1 MKKKKADLISLENR
15 IEEKLRNLPP
25 EDEAVFKGR
34 ILLYYNAYSGN
45 GVFRS
50 NLDRIIERCQLE
62 GYQVV
67 PVRAAHGKAINRVL
81 QTLDQEEFNRIIV
94 AGGDGTLNTLVNA
107 MVRHGIHLPLGLLP
121 AGTANDF
128 AYYFELPQD
137 LGGQMDVA
145 LGNKTTKADV
155 GVVNDKCFVNV
166 CALGTLVDVSQ
177 KTDPN
182 LKNALGSM
190 AYYLTAVAE
199 LPQLHPIRIR
209 LTTPESICDEE
220 IYFMVVMNG
229 ESAGGFRKL
238 SPSSSMDDG
247 KLDVIAFRK
256 MPIVEF
262 GPLLVE
268 VVNGKHP
275 ENKNVVYFQTDE
287 LKIESDEHLGTDV
300 DGEEGDSLPLEFNVL
315 RSRLD
320 IFVSEKEWHYDD

>member
-1 MKKKKADLISLENR
+1 M
-15 IEEKLRNLPP
+15 
-25 EDEAVFKGR
+25 
-34 ILLYYNAYSGN
+34 
-45 GVFRS
+45 
-50 NLDRIIERCQLE
+50 
-62 GYQVV
+62 
-67 PVRAAHGKAINRVL
+67 L